1 MMGAR
6 AAETVA
12 YTHHDRL
19 TALDTSFLDLES
31 PGVHMHVGSVG
42 IFDPGPLAREDGGI
56 DFEQILAVA
65 DAALARA
72 PRFRQKLGRVPLTG
86 HPVWVDD
93 DHFNPLYHL
102 RHTALPLPGDE
113 RSLKRL
119 VGRIMSQKLDR
130 AKPMWELWFVE
141 GLEDGRFAVVSK
153 VHHCLIDGISGV
165 DLLGAFMGADPEH
178 RPERVDHRWMPR
190 PATGPLRLLA
200 DEAWRRASLPGRVL
214 SGAAQALRHPDRSFG
229 RTTRAA
235 SGFVETLA
243 KAFAPASETPFN
255 VPIGPHRRFD
265 WTRMDL
271 AVVREVKEKLG
282 GTVNDVVLACVA
294 GAVRG
299 HLAAHGVALE
309 DIDFRTLVPVSTRSA
324 QQRGKLGNRV
334 SMLVASLPVD
344 EPDSRKRMARVIE
357 ETRKLKSSGQVQGSE
372 ALEEMSDWTVTGLLT
387 TISRLAAARRAF
399 NLVVTNVPGP
409 QFPVYLNGARLRATY
424 PLVPLFDN
432 QALGVA
438 LLSYDG
444 ALYWGFNSD
453 WDAVPDLHDF
463 VLGVEQEFELMRKL

>member
-1 MMGAR
+1 M
-6 AAETVA
+6 A

-42 IFDPGPLAREDGGI
+42 IFEPGPLAHEDGGI
-56 DFEQILAVA
+56 DFDRVLALA
-65 DAALARA
+65 DWALARA
-72 PRFRQKLGRVPLTG
+72 PRFRQKLDRIPLTG
-86 HPVWVDD
+86 HPIWVDD
-93 DHFNPLYHL
+93 EHFNLLYHL
-102 RHTALPLPGDE
+102 RHTALPAPGDE
-113 RSLKRL
+113 RRLKRL

-141 GLEDGRFAVVSK
+141 GLEGGRFAVISK

-165 DLLGAFMGADPEH
+165 DLLGAFMGANPEY
-178 RPERVDHRWMPR
+178 RPGRVDHRWIPR
-190 PATGPLRLLA
+190 PGPGPLRLVA
-200 DEAWRRASLPGRVL
+200 DEAWRRATLPGRAL
-214 SGAAQALRHPDRSFG
+214 TGAARALRRPDRTFEQTS
-229 RTTRAA
+229 RAA

-243 KAFAPASETPFN
+243 KAFSPASETPFN

-271 AVVREVKEKLG
+271 GVVREVKEKLG

-294 GAVRG
+294 GAVRE
-299 HLAAHGVALE
+299 HLAGHGVEL
-309 DIDFRTLVPVSTRSA
+309 DGIDFRALVPVSTRSA

-344 EPDSRKRMARVIE
+344 EADPRRRLARVSD
-357 ETRKLKSSGQVQGSE
+357 ETRKLKASGQVQGAE
-372 ALEEMSDWTVTGLLT
+372 ALEGFSDWTVAGLLSA
-387 TISRLAAARRAF
+387 ISRLAAARRAF

-409 QFPVYLNGARLRATY
+409 QVPVYLSGAPLLATY

-444 ALYWGFNSD
+444 GLYWGFNAD
-453 WDAVPDLHDF
+453 WDAVPELHDF
-463 VLGVEQEFELMRKL
+463 VLAVEREFERMRKL